1 MHFLA
6 DQVRIFAKCLREVG
20 GNGVIDGCVEEI
32 GPGCMVFFRFAVQLF
47 PKFCSSNVSS
57 VRNNRQLSNQAT
69 TMRCVLIRCFAFD
82 SRRRGGRKG
91 IWSRHEIRAVQVAMQ
106 VASVA
111 PTSQGLISKKGS
123 RAWRSPLSKIMLDSR
138 RGIPPVFMLLLP
150 IAVFTSPESEDM

>member
-20 GNGVIDGCVEEI
+20 DNGVIDGCVEEI
-32 GPGCMVFFRFAVQLF
+32 GRGCMVFFRFAVQLF

-82 SRRRGGRKG
+82 SGRRGGRKG
-91 IWSRHEIRAVQVAMQ
+91 MLSRHEMRAVRVAM
-106 VASVA
+106 SCLA
-111 PTSQGLISKKGS
+111 PTSQGFISKKGY

-150 IAVFTSPESEDM
+150 IAVFTSPDSEYM

>member
-111 PTSQGLISKKGS
+111 PTLILKKDPALGNHHSQK
-123 RAWRSPLSKIMLDSR
+123 LSSTLAEDPTRLYVASADS
-138 RGIPPVFMLLLP
+138 GFYEP
-150 IAVFTSPESEDM
+150 

>member
-32 GPGCMVFFRFAVQLF
+32 GRGCMVFFRFAVQLF

-123 RAWRSPLSKIMLDSR
+123 RREFGNWKLRPKLAGKSAAVVAEAHPVTSSR
-138 RGIPPVFMLLLP
+138 RR
-150 IAVFTSPESEDM
+150 D